1 MVGLFNKALCQI
13 ILSNYSILLIIL
25 IYKFDRNDVYC
36 DYIV

>member
-1 MVGLFNKALCQI
+1 MVGHFNKAFCQI

-25 IYKFDRNDVYC
+25 ICKIYRDDVYC